1 MKLSRLSSFIVII
14 GCILV
19 MQLNSLLAFSGRGL
33 GVNQNNEEHVMFA
46 EVGSDISITCN
57 GDFKVLD
64 EVSWFKVNDNTSL
77 KTL

>member
-1 MKLSRLSSFIVII
+1 
-14 GCILV
+14 

-33 GVNQNNEEHVMFA
+33 DVNQNNEEHVMFA

-64 EVSWFKVNDNTSL
+64 EVSWFKV
-77 KTL
+77 